1 MKQLNDSIRMSEMFD
16 QLKGKFNE
24 ANSRENETLSRQ
36 KLIEDNSADNS
47 SLTKADLSASQGLEA
62 SNQQLMMDELKE
74 LRQLI
79 KTDTKEAL
87 AALNLGRQGLKN
99 NPVLEEM
106 QANIKKLTIMSKLS
120 TKGSI

>member
-1 MKQLNDSIRMSEMFD
+1 
-16 QLKGKFNE
+16 
-24 ANSRENETLSRQ
+24 
-36 KLIEDNSADNS
+36 
-47 SLTKADLSASQGLEA
+47 
-62 SNQQLMMDELKE
+62 MMDELKE